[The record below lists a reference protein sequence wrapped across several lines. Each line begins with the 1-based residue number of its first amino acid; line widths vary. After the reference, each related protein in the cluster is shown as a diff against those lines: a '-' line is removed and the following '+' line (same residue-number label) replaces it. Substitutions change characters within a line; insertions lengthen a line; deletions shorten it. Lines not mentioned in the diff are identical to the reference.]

1 MSEFAGYLSAGVM
14 LLGAAVVLVAM
25 IGLLRFPDVF
35 CRSHALGKGFTL
47 GLTLLLLGFWLDPAT
62 QVSGLKIVA
71 AIIFQFITLPVASH
85 LLARLS
91 YEKNLPRAG
100 RAKGPRT

>member
-1 MSEFAGYLSAGVM
+1 MSAAIGYASVGLMVAG
-14 LLGAAVVLVAM
+14 AVVILIAM

-47 GLTLLLLGFWLDPAT
+47 GLTLLLLGFWMDPET
-62 QVSGLKIVA
+62 QVSGLKILA
-71 AIIFQFITLPVASH
+71 AILFQFITLPVASH

-100 RAKGPRT
+100 RTRTRK

>member
-1 MSEFAGYLSAGVM
+1 MSAAIGYASVGLMVAG
-14 LLGAAVVLVAM
+14 AVVILIAM

-47 GLTLLLLGFWLDPAT
+47 GLTLLLLGFWMDPET
-62 QVSGLKIVA
+62 QVSGLKILA
-71 AIIFQFITLPVASH
+71 AILFQFITLPVASH

-100 RAKGPRT
+100 RTQTRK